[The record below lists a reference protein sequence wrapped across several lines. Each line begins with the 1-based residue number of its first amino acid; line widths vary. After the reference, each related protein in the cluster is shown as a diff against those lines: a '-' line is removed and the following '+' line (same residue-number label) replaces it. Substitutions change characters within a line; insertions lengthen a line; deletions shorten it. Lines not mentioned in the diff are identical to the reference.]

1 MKPDSATSMD
11 KAVSSFTLH
20 GIPVAHVEKGVPDT
34 GVRDRLRH
42 AGADDLV
49 AGVSGERGHDAA
61 ERTAGAGDEDSGQWR
76 APSEAPS
83 TLMAVPLAT
92 SRQS

>member
-1 MKPDSATSMD
+1 MD
-11 KAVSSFTLH
+11 HDVGRLLRKEALH
-20 GIPVAHVEKGVPDT
+20 GIPVAHVEKAVPDT

-49 AGVSGERGHDAA
+49 AGVSGERGHDTA

-76 APSEAPS
+76 PPSEAPATTIGS
-83 TLMAVPLAT
+83 PLAT
-92 SRQS
+92 SFQS